1 MKDRFPKFII
11 VMGGVI
17 SGVGKGIATASIGK
31 ILQKYGYDVT
41 AMKIDPYIN
50 YDAGT
55 LRPTEHGEVWVTNDG
70 GEIDQDLGNYE
81 RFLNEQFSRIN
92 NITTGQIYASVIEKE
107 RRGDFLGETVQFI
120 PHIPNEIK
128 RRINLV
134 ARNREF
140 VLIEIGG
147 TIGDYENIP
156 YLFALKSL
164 EREIGHENVKYVMI
178 TYLPTPDH
186 IGEMKTKP
194 TQQAIK
200 LLSEHGIFPDFILC
214 RATEALDKV
223 RKKKIEIYA
232 NIDTEH
238 VISAPDTKTLYK
250 IPLNFEKDQLGKK
263 ILDEFGI
270 QPKQKPDWKKWK
282 KLVSVIEKPAKTI
295 DIAMV
300 GKYLDIGNFSLK
312 DSYISVNQAIQ
323 HAAANNGVGVNIHW
337 ISAQDVEKGLI
348 SKKEL
353 KKYNGF
359 IVPGGF
365 GKGGVEG
372 KIEIIKYAREHK
384 VPFLGLCFG
393 LQLAVVEYAR
403 NVCGMKNANSV
414 EIDPETKYPV
424 IDILESQREIISNSR
439 YGNTMRL
446 GGYAAMLKKNSIVY
460 DLYSKCGRIKK
471 DAEIIEKYAGDKEN
485 SFRLGILEEKMPVVI
500 ERHRHRYEVNPKFVD
515 SIEEKG
521 LKFSGYHILKGN
533 EALMEFIELENH
545 PFFAA
550 TQAHPEFKSS
560 LYDPAPLFMGFI
572 KAVNNLTK

>member
-1 MKDRFPKFII
+1 MSSKFPKFII

-31 ILQKYGYDVT
+31 ILQKYGFDVT

-50 YDAGT
+50 FDAGT

-92 NITTGQIYASVIEKE
+92 NITTGQVYASVIEKE

-128 RRINLV
+128 RRIGMI
-134 ARNREF
+134 AKDREF

-214 RATEALDKV
+214 RANEPLDKV

-250 IPLNFEKDQLGKK
+250 IPLNFEKDELGMK
-263 ILDEFGI
+263 ILREFNME
-270 QPKQKPDWKKWK
+270 PRVKPDWRKWK
-282 KLVSVIEKPAKTI
+282 KLVNVIENPKKTI

-312 DSYISVNQAIQ
+312 DSYISVNQAIE

-337 ISAQDVEKGLI
+337 ISAQDVEKGLV
-348 SKKEL
+348 SNKEL
-353 KKYNGF
+353 KQYSGF

-372 KIEIIKYAREHK
+372 KIQIIKFARENK
-384 VPFLGLCFG
+384 LPFLGLCFG

-403 NVCGMKNANSV
+403 NMCSMKDANSV
-414 EIDPETKYPV
+414 EIDPDTKYPV
-424 IDILESQREIISNSR
+424 IDILESQREIINSSR

-446 GGYAAMLKKNSIVY
+446 GGYAAILDRKSAVY
-460 DLYSKCGRIKK
+460 ELYSKCGRIEK
-471 DAEIIEKYAGDKEN
+471 DSSIIEKYMHDKDN
-485 SFRLGILEEKMPVVI
+485 AFRLGLPEKGKPVII
-500 ERHRHRYEVNPKFVD
+500 ERHRHRYEVNPIYTD
-515 SIEEKG
+515 EISAKG
-521 LKFSGYHILKGN
+521 LKFSGYHILSDKQK
-533 EALMEFIELENH
+533 LMEFIELPGH